1 MFKVTTQDDLKK
13 QAETYLKLNSISL
26 DGFGCWPQKLKTKP
40 YDERAFNKC
49 DPRLRKSIALDI
61 QKADR

>member
-26 DGFGCWPQKLKTKP
+26 HGFDCWPQKLKTKP
-40 YDERAFNKC
+40 YDDRAFNKC
-49 DPRLRKSIALDI
+49 DPRLRLKRRFRHTKS
-61 QKADR
+61 